1 MSRKLPLFLLLGLAL
16 LPSCQGGTA
25 AVAALPNP
33 VDDDRPPG
41 SPPELP
47 RISVELPSRLP
58 GAPTRILSAAD
69 DLQRALDDAKP
80 GDVIALQPGVIFNGP
95 FVLPKKDGSDWITI
109 CTHAPDSSFPR
120 PGTRVNPSVA
130 PSMPV
135 IESDHDSAIT
145 TQAGAHHY
153 RFIGIEVRPRPGA
166 FLFNLISLGNDE
178 SSIDDLP
185 HHIVFER
192 CYIHGDPQVGGRRG
206 IALNAL
212 HTAVLDSYVAEFKEK
227 GNDSQALA
235 GWNGPGP
242 FAIVNNYLE
251 GSGENVIFGGA
262 DPDVKNLV
270 ASDIEIRGNHFAKP
284 LAWKTHWSVKNL
296 LELKNARRVLVDGNV
311 FENNWLDA
319 QNGFAILFT
328 PRNQD
333 GGSPWSMV
341 RDVTFTHNIVRHTG
355 SGVNILGTDD
365 IHPSQQT
372 KRISLRDNIFEDV
385 DGSKWGGA
393 GRLFQILDGAADV
406 VIDHNTAFQSGEALV
421 GDGDPSTGFVYRNN
435 LTPHNQY
442 GVGGSNAF
450 GNPPQALA
458 TYFPGAVFVKNIL
471 IGGRAENYPP
481 NNYFPATI
489 AEVGFV
495 DLADGDYRLASS
507 SPYKGAGTDGKD
519 IGANLDVSLRM
530 RSVRH

>member
-1 MSRKLPLFLLLGLAL
+1 MSPKLPLFLLLGLAL

-130 PSMPV
+130 TSMPV

-153 RFIGIEVRPRPGA
+153 RFIGIEVRPHPGV

-212 HTAVLDSYVAEFKEK
+212 HTAVLD
-227 GNDSQALA
+227 
-235 GWNGPGP
+235 
-242 FAIVNNYLE
+242 
-251 GSGENVIFGGA
+251 
-262 DPDVKNLV
+262 
-270 ASDIEIRGNHFAKP
+270 
-284 LAWKTHWSVKNL
+284 
-296 LELKNARRVLVDGNV
+296 
-311 FENNWLDA
+311 
-319 QNGFAILFT
+319 
-328 PRNQD
+328 
-333 GGSPWSMV
+333 
-341 RDVTFTHNIVRHTG
+341 
-355 SGVNILGTDD
+355 
-365 IHPSQQT
+365 
-372 KRISLRDNIFEDV
+372 
-385 DGSKWGGA
+385 
-393 GRLFQILDGAADV
+393 
-406 VIDHNTAFQSGEALV
+406 
-421 GDGDPSTGFVYRNN
+421 
-435 LTPHNQY
+435 
-442 GVGGSNAF
+442 
-450 GNPPQALA
+450 
-458 TYFPGAVFVKNIL
+458 
-471 IGGRAENYPP
+471 
-481 NNYFPATI
+481 
-489 AEVGFV
+489 
-495 DLADGDYRLASS
+495 
-507 SPYKGAGTDGKD
+507 
-519 IGANLDVSLRM
+519 
-530 RSVRH
+530 